1 MTPFV
6 NTLWHS
12 LLGVCEIVFVSKVI
26 MNVFSQFNRF
36 LFDIKIKIYF
46 YISGLFMNVQCNT

>member
-12 LLGVCEIVFVSKVI
+12 LLGVCERVFASEII
-26 MNVFSQFNRF
+26 MNVFSQFDRF

-46 YISGLFMNVQCNT
+46 YIFFMSVQCNT